1 MSKVAVFLAEG
12 FEEIEALTVSDI
24 LRRAKVDVENVSIS
38 DDRYVTGSHGIKVQA
53 DKVFSEVDFDS
64 LEVIVLPGG
73 MPGSLNLEAFDPL
86 MDRVDEFIEKDK
98 YVAAICAAPQIL
110 GHKEVLAGKR
120 ACCSSGFEGELKG
133 AEVTYERVEKSGNII
148 TSRGM
153 GTAIDFA
160 LCIAEIYIGKEA
172 AEALSKKIAYK

>member
-24 LRRAKVDVENVSIS
+24 LRRAKVPVENVSIS
-38 DDRYVTGSHGIKVQA
+38 AATSVTGSHGIKVEA
-53 DKVFSEVDFDS
+53 DKTFDEVDFDE
-64 LEVIVLPGG
+64 LDMIVLPGG
-73 MPGSLNLEAFDPL
+73 MPGSLNLEAFEPL
-86 MDRVDEFIEKDK
+86 MKKVDEFYEKGK

-110 GHKEVLAGKR
+110 GHKGILEGKR
-120 ACCSSGFEGELKG
+120 ACCSAGFEGELKG
-133 AEVTYERVEKSGNII
+133 AEVTYERVEKSGNLI

-160 LCIAEIYIGKEA
+160 LCIAEIYVGSEA
-172 AEALSKKIAYK
+172 SAALSKKIAYK